1 MIIILL
7 QHRHMIWGVLT
18 LIGGICYHVDD
29 WVMFVSLRHLVWVS
43 SYSLFNLKWYISIVE
58 ISFLLIC
65 TCVSFLGKSIC
76 RWLFV
81 WIWIFMVDKI
91 HLWIIFFSFSNFYSL
106 VRFSCINLF
115 YIVLIESNTFKP
127 FKCKVSNLYK
137 IRYVS
142 WFITSYSMHYGSKR
156 YLDFVSYL
164 FLKCN
169 FWYFLKLCKDSC
181 FISNEES
188 DP

>member
-91 HLWIIFFSFSNFYSL
+91 HLWIIFFSFSNLCVS
-106 VRFSCINLF
+106 V
-115 YIVLIESNTFKP
+115 VLIYFILFWLKVIHLNPSNVKFQTYIK
-127 FKCKVSNLYK
+127 
-137 IRYVS
+137 YV
-142 WFITSYSMHYGSKR
+142 M
-156 YLDFVSYL
+156 YLDL
-164 FLKCN
+164 LPPT
-169 FWYFLKLCKDSC
+169 LCITDQKGIWILSLI
-181 FISNEES
+181 FF
-188 DP
+188 

>member
-106 VRFSCINLF
+106 SLRYVRFSSINLF
-115 YIVLIESNTFKP
+115 CIVFSEQTRFQNT
-127 FKCKVSNLYK
+127 
-137 IRYVS
+137 
-142 WFITSYSMHYGSKR
+142 W
-156 YLDFVSYL
+156 
-164 FLKCN
+164 
-169 FWYFLKLCKDSC
+169 
-181 FISNEES
+181 
-188 DP
+188 